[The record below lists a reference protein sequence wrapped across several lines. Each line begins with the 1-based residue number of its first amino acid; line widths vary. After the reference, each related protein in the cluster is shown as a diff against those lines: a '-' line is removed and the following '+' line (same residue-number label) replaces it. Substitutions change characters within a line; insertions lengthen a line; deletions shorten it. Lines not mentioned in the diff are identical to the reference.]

1 MIVSFQKLLYI
12 RYRYL
17 YRCSSALAAG
27 DIKLAVA
34 HHIKPLTDII
44 KRDVRLVVV
53 DRVVSRTVVLHDYLA
68 RGFCFSRDDRDVDRV
83 VARGHTVLYGVFN
96 YRLPDSHRATVER
109 VTYIFSAN
117 ACCDIPF
124 SVRSF
129 FSVSENN

>member
-17 YRCSSALAAG
+17 YRCSSALAAE

-34 HHIKPLTDII
+34 HHIKPLTDIV

-53 DRVVSRTVVLHDYLA
+53 HHNYVWALVALSGCQKQHIDVRAQDFGYT
-68 RGFCFSRDDRDVDRV
+68 RDHHGAGR
-83 VARGHTVLYGVFN
+83 
-96 YRLPDSHRATVER
+96 RLPDSHRATVER

-117 ACCDIPF
+117 AC
-124 SVRSF
+124 
-129 FSVSENN
+129 